1 MRTSYSALQTFKQ
14 CPQKYKFQ
22 EIDKIKVPKSKEAV
36 FGTLVHSAL
45 QHMFSKDPLFPTLN
59 EIINHF
65 REGWFAKNIKLPQ
78 DEDELYQK
86 QGEGII
92 KRFYAKNP
100 PWNFHVVDLES
111 RFEVVV
117 EDPETKETHILA
129 GIMDRIDKP
138 DETTYEIIDYKT
150 TRKMQSQASLDQD
163 LQLSLYHLG
172 LTRRWPHLES
182 NTISLSL
189 YYLKHGEKI
198 TTTRSPEDLDRIKRV
213 VLETIHEIEQRQKTG
228 EFPPQPSALCDW
240 CGYKQICPAWKFLY
254 AKKELRIKNK
264 EAIELSIA
272 EFFDLKRQ
280 DKEISKR
287 MTELQADIK
296 AYMDEEKLTRVF
308 GENGIIAKKLMERYA
323 YDFDKIKEILTS
335 QNRIDIWDTIFS
347 PDASKLKKL
356 LKEIPPDL
364 RQKIEETKSITK
376 KYEMLSVS
384 SKKVEAEDD
393 ADEVVEGSANE

>member
-22 EIDKIKVPKSKEAV
+22 EIDKIKVLKSKEAV

-45 QHMFSKDPLFPTLN
+45 QYMFSKDPLFPTLD

-65 REGWFAKNIKLPQ
+65 REGWLAKNIKLPK

-172 LTRRWPHLES
+172 LVRRWPHLES

-189 YYLKHGEKI
+189 YYLKHSEKI

-213 VLETIHEIEQRQKTG
+213 VLETIHEIEERQKTG

-240 CGYKQICPAWKFLY
+240 CGYKPICPAWKYLY
-254 AKKELRIKNK
+254 EKKEVEIKNK
-264 EAIELSIA
+264 EDIEKVIQ
-272 EFFDLKRQ
+272 EFFDLRKQ

-287 MTELQADIK
+287 MAELQADIK
-296 AYMDEEKLTRVF
+296 AYMDQEKLTRVF
-308 GENGIIAKKLMERYA
+308 GAEGIIAKKLMERYT
-323 YDFDKIKEILTS
+323 YDFEKIKEILSS
-335 QNRIDIWDTIFS
+335 QNRLDIWDTLFS
-347 PDASKLKKL
+347 PDAGKLKKI
-356 LKEIPPDL
+356 LKEIPPNL
-364 RQKIEETKSITK
+364 REKIEEAKNLAKS
-376 KYEMLSVS
+376 YEMLSVS
-384 SKKVEAEDD
+384 SKKTEGPEDD
-393 ADEVVEGSANE
+393 SEASDVVQD